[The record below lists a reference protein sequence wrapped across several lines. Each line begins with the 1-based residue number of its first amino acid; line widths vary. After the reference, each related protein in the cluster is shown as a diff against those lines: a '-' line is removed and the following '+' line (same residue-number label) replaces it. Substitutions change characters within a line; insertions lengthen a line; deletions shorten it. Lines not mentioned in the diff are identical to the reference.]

1 MNNCRHVVRGC
12 IAILEQMEVEER
24 QRYLSW
30 MSSKNQLFVGCGLR
44 ADVLAQAS
52 QRIIETYAAVLEPQK
67 RKSTG
72 L

>member
-1 MNNCRHVVRGC
+1 MSDCQHVLRGC

-30 MSSKNQLFVGCGLR
+30 MSSTNQLFVGCGLR

-52 QRIIETYAAVLEPQK
+52 QRIIDTYAAVLEPQK
-67 RKSTG
+67 RKGTG